1 MVPASVCAAC
11 RGVQDVD
18 TRADAFEV
26 LGVLPVWQVDLDRL
40 RATCAARVRAVHPDR
55 FHVSGDEPLRRAR
68 AQTLALNDALRT
80 LTWPRERL
88 SALLARRGR
97 ADRVP
102 EAHAARPD
110 AGFRLTLSEL
120 SAGLVELDGPD
131 AHVERA
137 RIQRET
143 RGLQEALLTE
153 AAALALDPNAS
164 LAPIPA
170 LLERVAAL
178 DAALLEVGR

>member
-1 MVPASVCAAC
+1 M
-11 RGVQDVD
+11 QDAD
-18 TRADAFEV
+18 PRADAFEV
-26 LGVLPVWQVDLDRL
+26 LGVVPAWRLDIDRL

-55 FHVSGDEPLRRAR
+55 FLVSGGEPLRRAR

-110 AGFRLTLSEL
+110 AQFRLTLREL

-153 AAALALDPNAS
+153 AAALALDEAAS

-178 DAALLEVGR
+178 DAALLEVRR

>member
-1 MVPASVCAAC
+1 MPASVCTAC
-11 RGVQDVD
+11 GAVQDVD
-18 TRADAFEV
+18 PRADAFAL
-26 LGVLPVWQVDLDRL
+26 LGVEPLWCLDLDRL
-40 RATCAARVRAVHPDR
+40 RAECAARVRAVHPDR
-55 FHVSGDEPLRRAR
+55 FLAAGGEPLRRAR

-88 SALLARRGR
+88 RALLARRGC
-97 ADRVP
+97 AERVP

-110 AGFRLTLSEL
+110 VEFRLILREL

-143 RGLQEALLTE
+143 RGLQEALMNE
-153 AAALALDPNAS
+153 AAALAVDLTAS
-164 LAPIPA
+164 LTPIPA

-178 DAALLEVGR
+178 DAELLEVRR